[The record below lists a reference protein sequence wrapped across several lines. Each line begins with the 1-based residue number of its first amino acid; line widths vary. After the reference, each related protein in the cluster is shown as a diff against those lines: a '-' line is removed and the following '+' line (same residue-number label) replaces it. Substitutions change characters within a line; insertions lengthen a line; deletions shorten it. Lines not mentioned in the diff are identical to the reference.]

1 LVIFAP
7 LSAEALAKADSIIF
21 MTLEQEIAKRR
32 TFGIISHPD
41 AGKTTL
47 TEKLLLFGGAIQKAG
62 AVKSSKIK
70 DHARSDWMEIEKQRG
85 ISVATSVMG
94 FNYKDIKINLL
105 DTPGH
110 KDFAEDTYRTLTAVD
125 SVIMVIDCVKGVE
138 SQTEKLMEVCRMRNT
153 PVLCFINKLDR
164 EGRDPFDLLDEV
176 EEKLSIKVRPL
187 SWPINMGKGFKG
199 VYSLYEKSLHLFSGS
214 KTKIEEGLEIA
225 DINDPQ
231 LDVLV
236 GENNAKQLRADVELI
251 EGVYPDFDV
260 NDYLSGKVAPVFFGS
275 AVNNFGVKELLDT
288 FIRIAPTPIPRET
301 TIREV
306 IPAETKF
313 SGFIFKIHANMDPM
327 HRNRIAFLRVCSGKF
342 QRSYNYYHVRQEKG
356 IRFSNA
362 TAFMAQ
368 DRETVDEA
376 WPGDIVGLYD
386 TGNLKIGDTL
396 TEGEK
401 MLYTGIP
408 SFSPEIFKEVV
419 NKDAMKTKQLE
430 KGLLQLMEEGVA
442 QLFTYELGKRKAVG
456 VVGALQFEV
465 IQFRLKNEYNATAEF
480 VPQNIYKACWISS
493 KNEKKL
499 AEFIDS
505 KQRHIARDKDGKL
518 VFMAESKGWLQM
530 VQDNF
535 PEINFHFTSEFK
547 D

>member
-1 LVIFAP
+1 
-7 LSAEALAKADSIIF
+7 

-47 TEKLLLFGGAIQKAG
+47 TEKLLLYGGAIQKAG

-110 KDFAEDTYRTLTAVD
+110 QDFAEDTYRTLTAVD
-125 SVIMVIDCVKGVE
+125 SVILVIDCVKGVE
-138 SQTEKLMEVCRMRNT
+138 IQTEKLMEVCRMRNT

-164 EGRDPFDLLDEV
+164 EGRDPFELLDEI
-176 EEKLSIKVRPL
+176 EEKLAIKVRPL
-187 SWPINMGKGFKG
+187 SWPISMGKTFKG
-199 VYSLYEKSLHLFSGS
+199 VYSLYEKKLNLFTPS
-214 KTKIEEGLEIA
+214 KVTVQETVEVSDIQSEE
-225 DINDPQ
+225 
-231 LDVLV
+231 LDQLV
-236 GENNAKQLRADVELI
+236 GENYAKQLRADVELI
-251 EGVYPDFDV
+251 EGVYPEFDV
-260 NDYLSGKVAPVFFGS
+260 QDYLDGKVAPVFFGS

-288 FIRIAPTPIPRET
+288 FIRIAPPPIPRET

-306 IPAETKF
+306 KPEENKF
-313 SGFIFKIHANMDPM
+313 TGFIFKIHANMDPK

-342 QRSYNYYHVRQEKG
+342 ERATNYYHVRQDKS
-356 IRFSNA
+356 IRFSNV

-396 TEGEK
+396 TENEK
-401 MLYTGIP
+401 LQYTGIP

-419 NKDAMKTKQLE
+419 NMDAMKSKQLE

-456 VVGALQFEV
+456 TVGALQFEV
-465 IQFRLKNEYNATAEF
+465 IQFRLKNEYGATVQFA
-480 VPQNIYKACWISS
+480 PQNIYKACWISS
-493 KNEKKL
+493 SNQKKL
-499 AEFIDS
+499 QEFIDS

-535 PEINFHFTSEFK
+535 PEIQFHFTSEFK

>member
-1 LVIFAP
+1 
-7 LSAEALAKADSIIF
+7 

-94 FNYKDIKINLL
+94 FNYNGVKINLL

-110 KDFAEDTYRTLTAVD
+110 QDFAEDTYRTLTAVD

-138 SQTEKLMEVCRMRNT
+138 IQTEKLMEVCRMRNT
-153 PVLCFINKLDR
+153 PVICFINKLDR
-164 EGRDPFDLLDEV
+164 EGRDPFELLDEV
-176 EEKLSIKVRPL
+176 EEKLGIQVRPL
-187 SWPINMGKGFKG
+187 SWPISMGKTFRG
-199 VYSLYEKSLHLFSGS
+199 VYNLYEKSLHLFTPS
-214 KTKIEEGLEIA
+214 KITVEEGIEIS
-225 DINDPQ
+225 DIRSEQ
-231 LDVLV
+231 LDTLV
-236 GENNAKQLRADVELI
+236 GENNAKQLRTDVELI
-251 EGVYPDFDV
+251 EGVYSDFDV
-260 NDYLSGKVAPVFFGS
+260 QDYLSGKVAPVFFGS

-288 FIRIAPTPIPRET
+288 FIRIAPPPIPRET
-301 TIREV
+301 TVRVVE
-306 IPAETKF
+306 PGESKF
-313 SGFIFKIHANMDPM
+313 SGFIFKIHANMDPK

-342 QRSYNYYHVRQEKG
+342 ERATNYFHVRQEKG

-386 TGNLKIGDTL
+386 TGNLKIGDTI
-396 TEGEK
+396 TDGEK
-401 MLYTGIP
+401 LTYTGIP
-408 SFSPEIFKEVV
+408 SFSPEIFKEVI
-419 NKDAMKTKQLE
+419 NLDAMKTKQLE

-442 QLFTYELGKRKAVG
+442 QLFSYELGNKKVVG

-465 IQFRLKNEYNATAEF
+465 IQFRLKNEYGASVQFAS
-480 VPQNIYKACWISS
+480 QNIYKACWISS
-493 KNEKKL
+493 KNPKKL

-530 VQDNF
+530 VQENF
-535 PEINFHFTSEFK
+535 PDIHFHFTSEFK